1 MLNIRKISIVLVG
14 TVVLSSCYQKKA
26 ERKRSWTDVYSDLE
40 SEDKNTDTTD
50 VVFYIDTFKLVSPH
64 QVAKDLNKTLKRKWN
79 VDKISYAQIED
90 EDTLALLTQMAL
102 SEVYLSVGSVL
113 KNQLMITEHNDKLE
127 ELTLLVCEEENSIK
141 PKTVKIDSLS
151 SEMKQFYLDAM
162 EPKYLV
168 YAEARKWLENIY
180 LTLQQNKNITQVKH
194 YQQIIQTQID
204 NGKDMLVR
212 LYAFQE
218 FEPIANFSQQLISIL
233 DLFKEDAP
241 TDEIYQFV
249 SEVRENFGQK

>member
-1 MLNIRKISIVLVG
+1 
-14 TVVLSSCYQKKA
+14 
-26 ERKRSWTDVYSDLE
+26 
-40 SEDKNTDTTD
+40 
-50 VVFYIDTFKLVSPH
+50 
-64 QVAKDLNKTLKRKWN
+64 
-79 VDKISYAQIED
+79 
-90 EDTLALLTQMAL
+90 
-102 SEVYLSVGSVL
+102 
-113 KNQLMITEHNDKLE
+113 
-127 ELTLLVCEEENSIK
+127 
-141 PKTVKIDSLS
+141 
-151 SEMKQFYLDAM
+151 MKQFYLDAM